1 MLGCLETNRYA
12 TETFILPDDNQVL
25 NALMISTAKVK
36 FFRCKRLINALGRGA
51 KCPFFFP

>member
-36 FFRCKRLINALGRGA
+36 FFRCKRLINALG
-51 KCPFFFP
+51 